1 MNYIKKSLILL
12 ACFCYCLS
20 YAQDTSN
27 TIGHVSIASPTAASL
42 GKYGDV
48 PVSYHT
54 GIPQVAVPIYTVEAG
69 PLKMTI
75 SLSYHAS
82 GLAVQENAGWCGA
95 GFSALA
101 GGVIT
106 RTVMG
111 GPDEKNT
118 NTGQTETNGHFS
130 D

>member
-27 TIGHVSIASPTAASL
+27 TIGHVSISSPTAASL
-42 GKYGDV
+42 GKYGDI

-54 GIPQVAVPIYTVEAG
+54 GIPEIDIPIYTIKAG
-69 PLKMTI
+69 SIEMPI

-82 GLAVQENAGWCGA
+82 GLKVEEEASWVGAGW
-95 GFSALA
+95 ALNA

-106 RTVMG
+106 RTVIG
-111 GPDEKNT
+111 AADDRGLN
-118 NTGQTETNGHFS
+118 S
-130 D
+130 A